1 MAEKITLN
9 KTVYNKQAF
18 DNTINTSFEEVVT
31 SPAETQQTITVSEFF
46 DNYQQIFYNIPAEG
60 GSNSHAY
67 LAETSGQYAGID
79 QLQSIVE
86 PLIQEIDNLRAA
98 NLELEKRLAELT
110 NTNTQQTTV

>member
-31 SPAETQQTITVSEFF
+31 PPTETQQTITVSEFF

-79 QLQSIVE
+79 NY
-86 PLIQEIDNLRAA
+86 NLSL
-98 NLELEKRLAELT
+98 NP
-110 NTNTQQTTV
+110 